1 VVFSALLAGGYWF
14 LPPKNWFVLAFLIW
28 APYIALAWYDY
39 AYDCRDKL
47 QPTIVPWGRA
57 LWLPFKPPGY
67 KAAFDKMAQSQIDTM
82 DRVDHLAT
90 FTLLLVM
97 LGGLGWVLVK

>member
-1 VVFSALLAGGYWF
+1 
-14 LPPKNWFVLAFLIW
+14 VLAFLIW
-28 APYIALAWYDY
+28 APYIALSWYDY

-47 QPTIVPWGRA
+47 QPTVVPWGRY
-57 LWLPFKPPGY
+57 LWLPFKPPEY

-90 FTLLLVM
+90 FTLLLVLLAL
-97 LGGLGWVLVK
+97 LGRTLLGRTLLGRTAKGR